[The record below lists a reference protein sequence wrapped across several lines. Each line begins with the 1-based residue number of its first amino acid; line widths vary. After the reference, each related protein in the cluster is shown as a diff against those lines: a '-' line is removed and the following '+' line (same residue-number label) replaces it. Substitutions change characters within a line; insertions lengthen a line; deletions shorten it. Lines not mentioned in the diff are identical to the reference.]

1 MGGSWMKDI
10 TIGRASHTR
19 RARDSIARCLGLKDD
34 DAQCGGLA
42 GYLYGP
48 KAENSRS
55 LQIRVSS

>member
-1 MGGSWMKDI
+1 MKDI

-42 GYLYGP
+42 GYLMAQRLRTRG
-48 KAENSRS
+48 AFRFES
-55 LQIRVSS
+55 LHD